1 MVPSTRVVPSTHV
14 VPGDPPTQARALFT
28 QLFARARRVHAMVAY
43 EQDFVADNTLRY
55 GRRGQRLTLTLTLTL
70 T

>member
-55 GRRGQRLTLTLTLTL
+55 GRRGQHLTLT
-70 T
+70 